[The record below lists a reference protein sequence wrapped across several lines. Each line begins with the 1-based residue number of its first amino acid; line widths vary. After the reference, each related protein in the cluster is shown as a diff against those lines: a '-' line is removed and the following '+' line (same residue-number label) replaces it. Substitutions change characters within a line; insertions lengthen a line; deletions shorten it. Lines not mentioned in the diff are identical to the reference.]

1 MKLLTAY
8 KSVSSSCDEE
18 AMSELNQFIMHHS
31 IASRKPTHYRVYG
44 QNALDAICAFLKT
57 IGIESAFSVEAS
69 ALDPK
74 AFRIQWKDFATR
86 AALVTQVSSTNPSVV
101 AGAEAL
107 GLYDTD
113 EGIPIATDETPY
125 IDPPD
130 IVSASMA
137 AYETI
142 GRTPSYWDHAI
153 LTLHNAFQTV
163 ESDEVNP
170 FVNSCGNNPFANG
183 CGNNSC
189 FRYVTPDETVT
200 PFGAATVSSL
210 NRTLFVDTDNY
221 EGEDVIEGYMGFSIR
236 NANEAVKYAN
246 NRPCVAFVL
255 SSEILWH
262 TNAFAFCSDRR
273 KLFTT
278 IRDIYEKI
286 YGCDGKYRVIIHPA
300 SRVAVDNK
308 YAIDADTSH
317 SINWIEPCE
326 SYNDIRLPV
335 SLCVMGFIVPASMVS
350 DTDPLRTM
358 EAFATPVPTVKV
370 VNSTSNIA
378 SEGMFSENRITSSE
392 IPAEWFAMTH
402 LKSRSNKTTYNYIPD
417 SVRNSYTVEAK
428 AMYAKLMKNPSSATC
443 ACSVSKS
450 SAFSVFSDR
459 HRGGILAEAPSGAF
473 VASVSGVLRI
483 AFSKAGAT
491 SIPLKAARFSGK
503 DPHRLHEKGAIATAV
518 YSGIVTD
525 QSKSLNSWLD
535 GDGSDA
541 FPTIRTDLST
551 SDWTSFIER
560 LPESGAMFRAA
571 PITNG
576 YFRFITIVETNVDYD
591 AFMSA
596 IKDKPETES
605 LIRKAAVTFLA
616 YRYYSPD
623 SVICDNDPCC
633 STYFIEELIKK
644 ESRGYAKD
652 ALGGIDPNSL
662 VKFSSWTAG
671 KDVIVEFHK
680 DSYGRLYIAVELNGV
695 HMLLARYYYRCQNG
709 LNILS
714 ARYVSKHLAGTVMP
728 KGTVLV
734 GDTFG
739 SMTRDEAL
747 RYAIELIKSPVGST
761 KDTEITTNSERFWT
775 AAYRYG
781 GFISHGHE
789 SELMT
794 KEWYE
799 NAFRTSGVKGSVTD
813 LLRD

>member
-31 IASRKPTHYRVYG
+31 IALRKPTHYRVYG
-44 QNALDAICAFLKT
+44 QKALDAICAFLKT
-57 IGIESAFSVEAS
+57 AGIESAFSVEAS

-86 AALVTQVSSTNPSVV
+86 AALVTQISSANPSVV
-101 AGAEAL
+101 SGAEAL
-107 GLYDTD
+107 GLSDSD
-113 EGIPIATDETPY
+113 DGIPTGTNVTQY
-125 IDPPD
+125 IEPPD
-130 IVSASMA
+130 IVSASEA
-137 AYETI
+137 AYIEI
-142 GRTPSYWDHAI
+142 LSRPLDDWDHAI
-153 LTLHNAFQTV
+153 LSLFDAFQTK
-163 ESDEVNP
+163 ESKEVNP
-170 FVNSCGNNPFANG
+170 FVSGYS
-183 CGNNSC
+183 NSC
-189 FRYVTPDETVT
+189 FRYVSPDETVT
-200 PFGAATVSSL
+200 PFGAAAVSSL
-210 NRTLFVDTDNY
+210 NRTLFIDPENY
-221 EGEDVIEGYMGFSIR
+221 EGTDVIEGYMGFSIR
-236 NANEAVKYAN
+236 DAREAVKYAY
-246 NRPCVAFVL
+246 NRSCVAFVL

-286 YGCDGKYRVIIHPA
+286 YGCGGKYRVIIHPA
-300 SRVAVDNK
+300 SRVMVDNK
-308 YAIDADTSH
+308 YAIDTDMSH
-317 SINWIEPCE
+317 SLDWAKPCE
-326 SYNDIRLPV
+326 YSCDIRLPV

-358 EAFATPVPTVKV
+358 EAFAAPVPTVKV
-370 VNSTSNIA
+370 VNSATAIA
-378 SEGMFSENRITSSE
+378 SEDMFSKNRITRSE

-402 LKSRSNKTTYNYIPD
+402 LKNRGDKTTYNYIPD
-417 SVRNSYTVEAK
+417 SVRNSNTVETK
-428 AMYAKLMKNPSSATC
+428 AMYAKLMKNPSSATR

-450 SAFSVFSDR
+450 SAFSVSSER
-459 HRGGILAEAPSGAF
+459 RRGGILAEAPSGAF

-491 SIPLKAARFSGK
+491 SIPLKAARFPGK
-503 DPHRLHEKGAIATAV
+503 DPHQLHEKGAIATAV

-525 QSKSLNSWLD
+525 QSKSFNSWLE

-541 FPTIRTDLST
+541 FPAIPTDPSAK
-551 SDWTSFIER
+551 DWTSFIER

-571 PITNG
+571 PVTKG
-576 YFRFITIVETNVDYD
+576 YYRFITIVETNVDYD

-633 STYFIEELIKK
+633 STYFMEELIKK
-644 ESRGYAKD
+644 ESGGYTKNV
-652 ALGGIDPNSL
+652 LGGVDPDSL
-662 VKFSSWTAG
+662 TTRFSSWTAG

-714 ARYVSKHLAGTVMP
+714 ANYVSKHLAGTVTP

-734 GDTFG
+734 RDTFG
-739 SMTRDEAL
+739 SMTRTEAL
-747 RYAIELIKSPVGST
+747 RYAIELIKSPVGSAKT
-761 KDTEITTNSERFWT
+761 SDSAVNFERFWT

-781 GFISHGHE
+781 GIISRGHE
-789 SELMT
+789 SELLT

-799 NAFRTSGVKGSVTD
+799 NAFRTSGIKGSVTE

>member
-8 KSVSSSCDEE
+8 KSVSSSRDEE

-31 IASRKPTHYRVYG
+31 VASRKPTHYRVYG
-44 QNALDAICAFLKT
+44 RKALDTIRAFLE
-57 IGIESAFSVEAS
+57 IAGIESAFSVEAS
-69 ALDPK
+69 ALDPE
-74 AFRIQWKDFATR
+74 AFRIQWKDFTAR
-86 AALVTQVSSTNPSVV
+86 ALLVTQISSTNPSVV
-101 AGAEAL
+101 SGAEAL
-107 GLYDTD
+107 GLSDSD
-113 EGIPIATDETPY
+113 DGIPTGTNVTQY
-125 IDPPD
+125 IEPPD
-130 IVSASMA
+130 IVSASEA
-137 AYETI
+137 AYVEI
-142 GRTPSYWDHAI
+142 LSRPLDDWNHAI
-153 LTLHNAFQTV
+153 LSLFDAFQTE
-163 ESDEVNP
+163 ESKEVNP
-170 FVNSCGNNPFANG
+170 FMSGYG
-183 CGNNSC
+183 NSC
-189 FRYVTPDETVT
+189 FRYVSPDETVT
-200 PFGAATVSSL
+200 PFGAAAVSSL
-210 NRTLFVDTDNY
+210 DRTLFIDPENY
-221 EGEDVIEGYMGFSIR
+221 EGTDVIEGYMGFSIR
-236 NANEAVKYAN
+236 DAREAVKYAY

-286 YGCDGKYRVIIHPA
+286 YGCGGKYRVIIHPA
-300 SRVAVDNK
+300 SRVMVDNK
-308 YAIDADTSH
+308 YAIDTDMLH
-317 SINWIEPCE
+317 SLNWAKPCE
-326 SYNDIRLPV
+326 YFCDKRLPV

-370 VNSTSNIA
+370 VNSATAIA
-378 SEGMFSENRITSSE
+378 SEDMFSENRITRSE

-402 LKSRSNKTTYNYIPD
+402 LKSRDAKTTYNYIPD
-417 SVRNSYTVEAK
+417 SVRNSNTVEAK
-428 AMYAKLMKNPSSATC
+428 AMYAKLMKNPSSATR

-450 SAFSVFSDR
+450 SAFSVSSDR
-459 HRGGILAEAPSGAF
+459 HRGGILVEAPSGAF

-491 SIPLKAARFSGK
+491 SIPLKAARFPGK
-503 DPHRLHEKGAIATAV
+503 DPHQLHEKGTIATAV

-525 QSKSLNSWLD
+525 QSKSFNSWLE

-541 FPTIRTDLST
+541 FPAIPTDPSAK
-551 SDWTSFIER
+551 DWTSFIER

-571 PITNG
+571 PVTKG
-576 YFRFITIVETNVDYD
+576 YYRFITIVETNVDYD

-633 STYFIEELIKK
+633 STYFMEELIKK
-644 ESRGYAKD
+644 ESGGYTKD
-652 ALGGIDPNSL
+652 VLGGVDPDSL
-662 VKFSSWTAG
+662 TTRFSSWTAG

-714 ARYVSKHLAGTVMP
+714 ANYVSKHLAGTVTP

-734 GDTFG
+734 RDTFG
-739 SMTRDEAL
+739 SMTRTEAL
-747 RYAIELIKSPVGST
+747 RYAIELIKSPVGSDKT
-761 KDTEITTNSERFWT
+761 SDSAVNFERFWT
-775 AAYRYG
+775 AAYRFG
-781 GFISHGHE
+781 GFISRDHE
-789 SELMT
+789 SKLMT

-813 LLRD
+813 LLHD

>member
-44 QNALDAICAFLKT
+44 QKALDTINAFLKT
-57 IGIESAFSVEAS
+57 AGVESAFSVEAS
-69 ALDPK
+69 ALDPE

-86 AALVTQVSSTNPSVV
+86 AALVTQISSANPSVV
-101 AGAEAL
+101 SGAEAL
-107 GLYDTD
+107 GLSDSDGWT
-113 EGIPIATDETPY
+113 PIVTDETTY
-125 IDPPD
+125 TEPPD
-130 IVSASMA
+130 IVSASNA
-137 AYETI
+137 AYVQI
-142 GRTPSYWDHAI
+142 LSRTPDYWDHAI
-153 LTLHNAFQTV
+153 LTLRDAFQTV
-163 ESDEVNP
+163 ESNEINP
-170 FVNSCGNNPFANG
+170 FVSGYG
-183 CGNNSC
+183 NSC
-189 FRYVTPDETVT
+189 FRYVSPDETVT
-200 PFGAATVSSL
+200 PFGAAAVSSL
-210 NRTLFVDTDNY
+210 HRTLFVDPENY
-221 EGEDVIEGYMGFSIR
+221 EGKDIIEGYMGFSIR
-236 NANEAVKYAN
+236 DANEAVKYAY

-255 SSEILWH
+255 SSEILWN
-262 TNAFAFCSDRR
+262 TNAFAFCSDRK

-300 SRVAVDNK
+300 SRVVVDNR
-308 YAIDADTSH
+308 YAINADTSH
-317 SINWIEPCE
+317 SLNWIELCE
-326 SYNDIRLPV
+326 NYNDVHLPV

-358 EAFATPVPTVKV
+358 EAFAAPVPTVKV
-370 VNSTSNIA
+370 VNQTSEIA
-378 SEGMFSENRITSSE
+378 SEDMFSANRITSSE

-402 LKSRSNKTTYNYIPD
+402 LKSRSDKTTYNFVSD
-417 SVRNSYTVEAK
+417 STRNSYTVEAK
-428 AMYAKLMKNPSSATC
+428 AMYAKLMENPSYATR

-450 SAFSVFSDR
+450 SVFSISR
-459 HRGGILAEAPSGAF
+459 NRYKGVLTGASAGVF

-491 SIPLKAARFSGK
+491 SVPLKAARFPGK

-518 YSGIVTD
+518 YSGVVTN
-525 QSKSLNSWLD
+525 QSKSLNSWLE
-535 GDGSDA
+535 GDGFDK
-541 FPTIRTDLST
+541 FPMIPTDT
-551 SDWTSFIER
+551 SAKDWTSFIER

-571 PITNG
+571 PITDG

-596 IKDKPETES
+596 IRDKPETES

-616 YRYYSPD
+616 YRYYTPD
-623 SVICDNDPCC
+623 SVICDINPCC
-633 STYFIEELIKK
+633 STYFTEEQIKK
-644 ESRGYAKD
+644 ESGGLSASD
-652 ALGGIDPNSL
+652 ALCGIDPNNL
-662 VKFSSWTAG
+662 AKFSDWTAG
-671 KDVIVEFHK
+671 RDVIVAFHK
-680 DSYGRLYIAVELNGV
+680 DSYGRLYIVVELTGV
-695 HMLLARYYYRCQNG
+695 HMLLARYFYRCQNG

-714 ARYVSKHLAGTVMP
+714 ARYFSKHLAGTVMP

-734 GDTFG
+734 KDKFG
-739 SMTRDEAL
+739 CMTRDEAL

-761 KDTEITTNSERFWT
+761 KDTEITTDSERFWT
-775 AAYRYG
+775 SAYRYG

-789 SELMT
+789 SSLMT

-799 NAFRTSGVKGSVTD
+799 SAFRTSGIKGSVTS

>member
-31 IASRKPTHYRVYG
+31 IALRKPTHYRVYG
-44 QNALDAICAFLKT
+44 RKALDAICAFLKT
-57 IGIESAFSVEAS
+57 AGVESAFSVEAS
-69 ALDPK
+69 ALDPE
-74 AFRIQWKDFATR
+74 AFRIQWKDFTTR
-86 AALVTQVSSTNPSVV
+86 ALLVTQISSANPSVV
-101 AGAEAL
+101 SGAEAL
-107 GLYDTD
+107 GLSDSD
-113 EGIPIATDETPY
+113 DGIPTGTNVTQY
-125 IDPPD
+125 IEPPD
-130 IVSASMA
+130 IVTASKA
-137 AYETI
+137 AYDKI
-142 GRTPSYWDHAI
+142 LSRPLDDWGHAV
-153 LTLHNAFQTV
+153 LTLHDAFQTV

-170 FVNSCGNNPFANG
+170 FVSGYG
-183 CGNNSC
+183 NSC
-189 FRYVTPDETVT
+189 FRYVSPDETVT
-200 PFGAATVSSL
+200 PFGAAAVSSL
-210 NRTLFVDTDNY
+210 NRTLFIDPENY
-221 EGEDVIEGYMGFSIR
+221 EGTDIIEGYMGFSIR
-236 NANEAVKYAN
+236 DAREAVKYAY

-300 SRVAVDNK
+300 SRVVVDNK
-308 YAIDADTSH
+308 YAIDADMSH
-317 SINWIEPCE
+317 SLDWAKPCE
-326 SYNDIRLPV
+326 YFCDTRLPV

-358 EAFATPVPTVKV
+358 EAFAAPVPTVKV
-370 VNSTSNIA
+370 VNSTSTIA

-402 LKSRSNKTTYNYIPD
+402 LKSRGDKTTYNYIPD

-428 AMYAKLMKNPSSATC
+428 AMYAKLMKNPSSAIR

-450 SAFSVFSDR
+450 SAFSISNDR
-459 HRGGILAEAPSGAF
+459 HRRGISAEAPSGAF
-473 VASVSGVLRI
+473 VASVSGILRI
-483 AFSKAGAT
+483 VFSKAGVK
-491 SIPLKAARFSGK
+491 SIPLKAARFPGK

-518 YSGIVTD
+518 YSGIVTN
-525 QSKSLNSWLD
+525 QSKSFNSWLE

-541 FPTIRTDLST
+541 FPAIPTDPSAK
-551 SDWTSFIER
+551 DWTSFIER

-571 PITNG
+571 PITKG
-576 YFRFITIVETNVDYD
+576 YYRFITIVETNVDYD

-596 IKDKPETES
+596 IRDKPKTES
-605 LIRKAAVTFLA
+605 LIHKAAVTFLA
-616 YRYYSPD
+616 YRFYSPD
-623 SVICDNDPCC
+623 SVIRDNNPCC
-633 STYFIEELIKK
+633 STYFMGELIKK
-644 ESRGYAKD
+644 ESGGYAKD
-652 ALGGIDPNSL
+652 ALGGIDPDSL
-662 VKFSSWTAG
+662 AKFSSWTAG

-714 ARYVSKHLAGTVMP
+714 ANYVSKHLAGTVTP

-734 GDTFG
+734 RDTFG

-747 RYAIELIKSPVGST
+747 RYAIELIKSPVGSAKT
-761 KDTEITTNSERFWT
+761 SDSAVNFERFWT
-775 AAYRYG
+775 AAYRHG

-789 SELMT
+789 SKLMT

-799 NAFRTSGVKGSVTD
+799 NAFRTSGVKGSVTE

>member
-31 IASRKPTHYRVYG
+31 TASRKPTHYRVYG
-44 QNALDAICAFLKT
+44 RKALDTINAFLKT
-57 IGIESAFSVEAS
+57 AGIESAFSVEAS
-69 ALDPK
+69 ALDPE

-86 AALVTQVSSTNPSVV
+86 AKLVTQISSANPSVIS
-101 AGAEAL
+101 GAEAL
-107 GLYDTD
+107 GLSDTD
-113 EGIPIATDETPY
+113 EETPIVIDETPY
-125 IDPPD
+125 IEPPD
-130 IVSASMA
+130 IVSAANA
-137 AYETI
+137 AYVQI
-142 GRTPSYWDHAI
+142 LSRTPDFYDPAI
-153 LTLHNAFQTV
+153 LTLYDAFQTV

-170 FVNSCGNNPFANG
+170 FVSGYS
-183 CGNNSC
+183 NSC
-189 FRYVTPDETVT
+189 FRYVSPDETVT
-200 PFGAATVSSL
+200 PFGAAAVSSPH
-210 NRTLFVDTDNY
+210 RTLFVDPENY
-221 EGEDVIEGYMGFSIR
+221 EGTDVIEGYMGFSIR
-236 NANEAVKYAN
+236 DAREAVKYAY

-308 YAIDADTSH
+308 YAINADTSH
-317 SINWIEPCE
+317 SLNWVEPRKGYC
-326 SYNDIRLPV
+326 DIRLPV

-350 DTDPLRTM
+350 DTAPLRTM
-358 EAFATPVPTVKV
+358 EAFAAPVPTVKV
-370 VNSTSNIA
+370 VNQTSEIA
-378 SEGMFSENRITSSE
+378 SEDMFSANRITSSE

-402 LKSRSNKTTYNYIPD
+402 LKCRSDKLTHNYITD
-417 SVRNSYTVEAK
+417 SVRNSNTVEAK
-428 AMYAKLMKNPSSATC
+428 AMYAKLMKNPSSAAR

-450 SAFSVFSDR
+450 SAFSISRDR
-459 HRGGILAEAPSGAF
+459 YGGNLTGASTGAF
-473 VASVSGVLRI
+473 VASISGVLRI

-491 SIPLKAARFSGK
+491 SIPLKTAKFSGK
-503 DPHRLHEKGAIATAV
+503 DPHQLHEKGTIATAV
-518 YSGIVTD
+518 YSGVVTD
-525 QSKSLNSWLD
+525 QSKSLHQWLE

-541 FPTIRTDLST
+541 FPVIPTDPSP

-560 LPESGAMFRAA
+560 LPESEAMFRAA

-576 YFRFITIVETNVDYD
+576 YFRFINIVETNVDYD

-605 LIRKAAVTFLA
+605 LIRKAAVMFLA
-616 YRYYSPD
+616 YRYYTPD
-623 SVICDNDPCC
+623 NVICDNNPCC
-633 STYFIEELIKK
+633 STYFMEEIIKK
-644 ESRGYAKD
+644 ESGGRPASD

-662 VKFSSWTAG
+662 AKFSSWTAG
-671 KDVIVEFHK
+671 KDVIVTFHK
-680 DSYGRLYIAVELNGV
+680 DSYGRLYIVVELNGI
-695 HMLLARYYYRCQNG
+695 HMLLARYFYRCCNE

-714 ARYVSKHLAGTVMP
+714 ARYVSKHLAGTVAP

-734 GDTFG
+734 KDKFG

-747 RYAIELIKSPVGST
+747 RYAIELVKSPVGST
-761 KDTEITTNSERFWT
+761 KDTEPTTDFKGFWT

-781 GFISHGHE
+781 GYISYGRE
-789 SELMT
+789 NNLMT

-799 NAFRTSGVKGSVTD
+799 NAFRSSGIKGSVTD
-813 LLRD
+813 LLHD

>member
-31 IASRKPTHYRVYG
+31 IALRKPTHYRVYG

-57 IGIESAFSVEAS
+57 AGIESAFSVEAS
-69 ALDPK
+69 ALDPE

-86 AALVTQVSSTNPSVV
+86 AALVTQISSANPSIVS
-101 AGAEAL
+101 GAEAL
-107 GLYDTD
+107 GLSDTD
-113 EGIPIATDETPY
+113 EGTPIVTDETPY
-125 IDPPD
+125 IEPPD
-130 IVSASMA
+130 IVSASND
-137 AYETI
+137 AYVQI
-142 GRTPSYWDHAI
+142 LSRTPNFYDHAI
-153 LTLHNAFQTV
+153 LTLRDAFQTV
-163 ESDEVNP
+163 ESEEVNP
-170 FVNSCGNNPFANG
+170 FVGG
-183 CGNNSC
+183 YGNSC
-189 FRYVTPDETVT
+189 FRYVSPDETVT
-200 PFGAATVSSL
+200 PFGAAAVSSL
-210 NRTLFVDTDNY
+210 NRTLFVDPENY
-221 EGEDVIEGYMGFSIR
+221 EGEDIIEGYMGFSIR
-236 NANEAVKYAN
+236 DANEAIKYAH

-300 SRVAVDNK
+300 SRVAVDNR
-308 YAIDADTSH
+308 YAINADTSR
-317 SINWIEPCE
+317 SLNWVLPRE
-326 SYNDIRLPV
+326 SCNDVNIPV

-358 EAFATPVPTVKV
+358 EAFAAPVPTVKV
-370 VNSTSNIA
+370 VNSATAIA

-402 LKSRSNKTTYNYIPD
+402 LKSRGDKITTYNYITD
-417 SVRNSYTVEAK
+417 SVRNYYTVEAK
-428 AMYAKLMKNPSSATC
+428 AMYAKLMKNPSSATH

-450 SAFSVFSDR
+450 SAFSISRDR
-459 HRGGILAEAPSGAF
+459 YRGNLTGASAGAF

-491 SIPLKAARFSGK
+491 SIPLKTAKFSGK

-518 YSGIVTD
+518 YSGVVTD
-525 QSKSLNSWLD
+525 QSKSLHQWLE

-541 FPTIRTDLST
+541 FPVIPTDS
-551 SDWTSFIER
+551 SANDWTSFIER

-576 YFRFITIVETNVDYD
+576 YFRFINIVETNVDYD
-591 AFMSA
+591 AFMLA

-605 LIRKAAVTFLA
+605 LIHKAAVMFLA
-616 YRYYSPD
+616 YRYYTPD
-623 SVICDNDPCC
+623 NVICDNNPCC
-633 STYFIEELIKK
+633 STYFMEEQIKK
-644 ESRGYAKD
+644 ESGGRSASV
-652 ALGGIDPNSL
+652 ALGGIDPDSL
-662 VKFSSWTAG
+662 AKFSSWTTG

-680 DSYGRLYIAVELNGV
+680 DSYGRLYIVVELNGI
-695 HMLLARYYYRCQNG
+695 HMLLARYFYRCYNG

-714 ARYVSKHLAGTVMP
+714 AKYVSKHLASTVTP

-734 GDTFG
+734 KDTFG

-761 KDTEITTNSERFWT
+761 KDTEPITDFKGFWT

-781 GFISHGHE
+781 GYISYGRE
-789 SELMT
+789 SSLMP

-799 NAFRTSGVKGSVTD
+799 NAFRSSGIKGSVTD
-813 LLRD
+813 LLHD

>member
-31 IASRKPTHYRVYG
+31 IALRKPTHYRVYG

-57 IGIESAFSVEAS
+57 AGIESAFSVEAS

-86 AALVTQVSSTNPSVV
+86 AALVTRISSANPSVV
-101 AGAEAL
+101 SGAEAL
-107 GLYDTD
+107 GLSDSD
-113 EGIPIATDETPY
+113 DGIPTGTNVTQY
-125 IDPPD
+125 IEPPD
-130 IVSASMA
+130 IVSASEA
-137 AYETI
+137 AYVEI
-142 GRTPSYWDHAI
+142 LSRPPDYWDHAI
-153 LTLHNAFQTV
+153 LTLHDAFQTV

-170 FVNSCGNNPFANG
+170 FVSGYG
-183 CGNNSC
+183 NSC
-189 FRYVTPDETVT
+189 FRYVSPDETVT
-200 PFGAATVSSL
+200 PFGAAAVSSL

-221 EGEDVIEGYMGFSIR
+221 EGGDVIEGYMGFSIR
-236 NANEAVKYAN
+236 DAREAMKYAY

-286 YGCDGKYRVIIHPA
+286 YGCGGKYRVIIHPA
-300 SRVAVDNK
+300 SRVMVDNK
-308 YAIDADTSH
+308 YAIDADMSH
-317 SINWIEPCE
+317 SLDWAKPRE
-326 SYNDIRLPV
+326 SFCDTRLPV

-358 EAFATPVPTVKV
+358 EAFAAPVPTVMV
-370 VNSTSNIA
+370 VNSASNIA
-378 SEGMFSENRITSSE
+378 SEDMFSENRITKSE

-402 LKSRSNKTTYNYIPD
+402 LKSRGDKTTYNYITD

-428 AMYAKLMKNPSSATC
+428 AMYAKLMKNPSSAMR

-450 SAFSVFSDR
+450 SAFSVSSDH
-459 HRGGILAEAPSGAF
+459 HRGGISAEAPSGAF

-503 DPHRLHEKGAIATAV
+503 DPHWLHEKGAIATAV
-518 YSGIVTD
+518 YSGVVTN
-525 QSKSLNSWLD
+525 QSKSFNSWLE

-541 FPTIRTDLST
+541 FPAIPTDPSAK
-551 SDWTSFIER
+551 DWTSFIER

-576 YFRFITIVETNVDYD
+576 YFRFINIVETNVDYD

-605 LIRKAAVTFLA
+605 FIRKAAVTFLA
-616 YRYYSPD
+616 YRYYTPD
-623 SVICDNDPCC
+623 SVIYDNDPCC
-633 STYFIEELIKK
+633 STYFTGELIKK
-644 ESRGYAKD
+644 ESGGYAKD
-652 ALGGIDPNSL
+652 ALGGIDPDSL
-662 VKFSSWTAG
+662 AKFSSWTAG

-714 ARYVSKHLAGTVMP
+714 ANYVSKKLAGTVMP

-734 GDTFG
+734 RDTFG

-747 RYAIELIKSPVGST
+747 RYAIELIKSPVGSDKT
-761 KDTEITTNSERFWT
+761 SDSAVNFERFWT

-781 GFISHGHE
+781 GFISQGHE
-789 SELMT
+789 SKLMT
-794 KEWYE
+794 KDWYE

-813 LLRD
+813 LLRG

>member
-8 KSVSSSCDEE
+8 KSVSSSRDEE

-44 QNALDAICAFLKT
+44 RKALDTIRAFLE
-57 IGIESAFSVEAS
+57 IAGIESAFSVEAS
-69 ALDPK
+69 ALDPE
-74 AFRIQWKDFATR
+74 AFRIQWKDFTAR
-86 AALVTQVSSTNPSVV
+86 ALLVTQISSANPSVV
-101 AGAEAL
+101 SGAEAL
-107 GLYDTD
+107 GLSDTD
-113 EGIPIATDETPY
+113 EGTPIVTDETSF
-125 IDPPD
+125 IEPPD
-130 IVSASMA
+130 IVSASNA
-137 AYETI
+137 AYVQFLS
-142 GRTPSYWDHAI
+142 RTPNYWDHAI
-153 LTLHNAFQTV
+153 LTLHDAFQTV

-170 FVNSCGNNPFANG
+170 FVGGFGS
-183 CGNNSC
+183 SC
-189 FRYVTPDETVT
+189 FRYVSPDETVT
-200 PFGAATVSSL
+200 PFGAAVVSPL
-210 NRTLFVDTDNY
+210 HRTLFVDPEKY
-221 EGEDVIEGYMGFSIR
+221 EGKDIIEGYMGFSIR
-236 NANEAVKYAN
+236 DANEAIKYAY

-300 SRVAVDNK
+300 SRVAVDNR
-308 YAIDADTSH
+308 YAINADTSH
-317 SINWIEPCE
+317 SLNWVEPREYYC
-326 SYNDIRLPV
+326 DIHLPV
-335 SLCVMGFIVPASMVS
+335 SLYVMGFIVPASMVS

-358 EAFATPVPTVKV
+358 EKFASPVPTVKV
-370 VNSTSNIA
+370 VNSTSEIA
-378 SEGMFSENRITSSE
+378 SENMFSENRITSSD

-402 LKSRSNKTTYNYIPD
+402 LKSRSDKTTHNYVTD
-417 SVRNSYTVEAK
+417 SVRNSNTVEAK
-428 AMYAKLMKNPSSATC
+428 AMYAKLMNNPSSAAR

-450 SAFSVFSDR
+450 SAFLISRNRNGISTGASV
-459 HRGGILAEAPSGAF
+459 GAF

-491 SIPLKAARFSGK
+491 SIPLKTARFSGK
-503 DPHRLHEKGAIATAV
+503 DPNRLHEKGAIATAV
-518 YSGIVTD
+518 YSGVVTD
-525 QSKSLNSWLD
+525 QSKSLHQWID

-541 FPTIRTDLST
+541 FPAIPTDSSA

-576 YFRFITIVETNVDYD
+576 YFRFINIVETNVDYD
-591 AFMSA
+591 AFMLA

-605 LIRKAAVTFLA
+605 LIRKAAVMFLA
-616 YRYYSPD
+616 YRYYTPD
-623 SVICDNDPCC
+623 NVICDNNPCC
-633 STYFIEELIKK
+633 SIYFLEEQIKK
-644 ESRGYAKD
+644 ESGGHSASE
-652 ALGGIDPNSL
+652 ALCGIDPNNFA
-662 VKFSSWTAG
+662 KFSDWTAG
-671 KDVIVEFHK
+671 KDVIVAFHK
-680 DSYGRLYIAVELNGV
+680 DSYGRLYIVVELNGV
-695 HMLLARYYYRCQNG
+695 HMLLARYFYRCYNG

-714 ARYVSKHLAGTVMP
+714 ARYVSKHLAGPVTP

-734 GDTFG
+734 NDTHG

-761 KDTEITTNSERFWT
+761 KDTEPITDFKGFWT

-781 GFISHGHE
+781 GYISYGRE
-789 SELMT
+789 TSLMT

-799 NAFRTSGVKGSVTD
+799 NAFHSSGIKGSVAA
-813 LLRD
+813 LLRG

>member
-31 IASRKPTHYRVYG
+31 IALRKPTHYRVYG

-57 IGIESAFSVEAS
+57 AGIESAFSVEAS

-74 AFRIQWKDFATR
+74 AFRIQWKDFAAR
-86 AALVTQVSSTNPSVV
+86 AALVTQISSANPSVV
-101 AGAEAL
+101 SGAEAL
-107 GLYDTD
+107 GLSDTD
-113 EGIPIATDETPY
+113 EGTPIVTDETSF
-125 IDPPD
+125 IEPPD
-130 IVSASMA
+130 IVSASNA
-137 AYETI
+137 AYVQI
-142 GRTPSYWDHAI
+142 LSRTPDYWDHAI
-153 LTLHNAFQTV
+153 LTLHDAFQTV

-170 FVNSCGNNPFANG
+170 FVSGYG
-183 CGNNSC
+183 NSC
-189 FRYVTPDETVT
+189 FRYVSPDETVT
-200 PFGAATVSSL
+200 PFGAAAVSSL
-210 NRTLFVDTDNY
+210 NRTLFIDPENY
-221 EGEDVIEGYMGFSIR
+221 EGEDIIEGYMGFSIR
-236 NANEAVKYAN
+236 DARGAVKYAY
-246 NRPCVAFVL
+246 NRSCVAFVL

-286 YGCDGKYRVIIHPA
+286 YGCGGKYRVIIHPA
-300 SRVAVDNK
+300 SRVMVDNK
-308 YAIDADTSH
+308 YAIDADMSH
-317 SINWIEPCE
+317 SLDWAKPCE
-326 SYNDIRLPV
+326 YYCDTRLPV

-358 EAFATPVPTVKV
+358 EAFAAPVPTVMV
-370 VNSTSNIA
+370 VNSASNIA
-378 SEGMFSENRITSSE
+378 SEDMFSANRITSSE

-402 LKSRSNKTTYNYIPD
+402 LKNRSDKTTYNYIPD
-417 SVRNSYTVEAK
+417 YVRNSYTVEAK

-450 SAFSVFSDR
+450 SAFSISSDR

-491 SIPLKAARFSGK
+491 SIPLKAARFPGK

-518 YSGIVTD
+518 YSGVVTN
-525 QSKSLNSWLD
+525 QSKSFNSWLE

-541 FPTIRTDLST
+541 FPAIPTDPSAK
-551 SDWTSFIER
+551 DWTSFIER

-576 YFRFITIVETNVDYD
+576 YYRFITIVETNVDYD

-616 YRYYSPD
+616 YRYNSPD
-623 SVICDNDPCC
+623 SVIYDNDPCC
-633 STYFIEELIKK
+633 STYFMEELIKK
-644 ESRGYAKD
+644 ESGGYAKD
-652 ALGGIDPNSL
+652 ALGGIGLDSL
-662 VKFSSWTAG
+662 AKFSSWTYG

-680 DSYGRLYIAVELNGV
+680 DSYGRLYIAVELNGI
-695 HMLLARYYYRCQNG
+695 HMLLTRYFYRCQNG

-734 GDTFG
+734 RDTFG

-747 RYAIELIKSPVGST
+747 KYAIELIKSPVGSDKT
-761 KDTEITTNSERFWT
+761 SDSAVNFERFWT

-781 GFISHGHE
+781 GFISQGHE
-789 SELMT
+789 SKLMP

-799 NAFRTSGVKGSVTD
+799 NAFRTSRVKGSVTD

>member
-31 IASRKPTHYRVYG
+31 IALRKPTHYRVYG
-44 QNALDAICAFLKT
+44 QKALDAICAFLKT
-57 IGIESAFSVEAS
+57 AGIESAFSVEAS

-86 AALVTQVSSTNPSVV
+86 ATLVTQISSANPSVV
-101 AGAEAL
+101 SGAEAL
-107 GLYDTD
+107 GLSDSD
-113 EGIPIATDETPY
+113 DGIPTETNVTQY
-125 IDPPD
+125 IEPPD
-130 IVSASMA
+130 IVSASEA
-137 AYETI
+137 AYVKI
-142 GRTPSYWDHAI
+142 LSRTPDFYDHAI
-153 LTLHNAFQTV
+153 LTLNDAFQTV

-170 FVNSCGNNPFANG
+170 FVSGYG
-183 CGNNSC
+183 NSC
-189 FRYVTPDETVT
+189 FRYVSPDETVT
-200 PFGAATVSSL
+200 PFGAAAVSSL
-210 NRTLFVDTDNY
+210 NRTLFIDTDNY
-221 EGEDVIEGYMGFSIR
+221 EGTDVIEGYMGFSIR
-236 NANEAVKYAN
+236 DAREAVKYAH

-300 SRVAVDNK
+300 SRVVVDNR
-308 YAIDADTSH
+308 YAIDADMSQ
-317 SINWIEPCE
+317 SLDWAKPYEYFC
-326 SYNDIRLPV
+326 DIRIPV

-358 EAFATPVPTVKV
+358 EAFAAPVPTVKV
-370 VNSTSNIA
+370 VNSASDIA
-378 SEGMFSENRITSSE
+378 SEGMFSENRITKSD

-402 LKSRSNKTTYNYIPD
+402 LKSRGDKTTYNYIPD

-428 AMYAKLMKNPSSATC
+428 AMYAKLMKNPSSATR

-450 SAFSVFSDR
+450 SAFSISMDR
-459 HRGGILAEAPSGAF
+459 HRAGILAESPSGAF

-483 AFSKAGAT
+483 AFSKAGAK
-491 SIPLKAARFSGK
+491 SIPLKAARFPGK
-503 DPHRLHEKGAIATAV
+503 DPYRLHEKGAIATAV

-525 QSKSLNSWLD
+525 QSKSLHSWLE

-541 FPTIRTDLST
+541 FPAIQTDPSA

-571 PITNG
+571 PITSG
-576 YFRFITIVETNVDYD
+576 YYRFTTIVETNVDYD

-616 YRYYSPD
+616 YREYAPD
-623 SVICDNDPCC
+623 RVIYEVNPCC
-633 STYFIEELIKK
+633 STYFTEEIIKK
-644 ESRGYAKD
+644 ESGGYAKD
-652 ALGGIDPNSL
+652 ALCGIDPDSIA
-662 VKFSSWTAG
+662 KFSSWTAG

-680 DSYGRLYIAVELNGV
+680 DSYGRLYIAVELTGV

-714 ARYVSKHLAGTVMP
+714 ANYVSKQLAGTVMP

-734 GDTFG
+734 RDTFG
-739 SMTRDEAL
+739 SMTRPEAL
-747 RYAIELIKSPVGST
+747 RYAIELIKSPVGSAKT
-761 KDTEITTNSERFWT
+761 SDSADNFERFWT

-789 SELMT
+789 SKLMP

-799 NAFRTSGVKGSVTD
+799 NAFRTSGIKGSVTD
-813 LLRD
+813 LLSD

>member
-31 IASRKPTHYRVYG
+31 IALRKPTHYRVYG

-57 IGIESAFSVEAS
+57 AGIESAFSVEAS

-86 AALVTQVSSTNPSVV
+86 AALVTRISSANPSVV
-101 AGAEAL
+101 SGAEAL
-107 GLYDTD
+107 GLSDYDD
-113 EGIPIATDETPY
+113 GIPIGNNVTQY
-125 IDPPD
+125 IEPPD
-130 IVSASMA
+130 IVSASEA
-137 AYETI
+137 AYVEI
-142 GRTPSYWDHAI
+142 LSRPPDYWDHAI
-153 LTLHNAFQTV
+153 LTLHDAFQTV

-170 FVNSCGNNPFANG
+170 FVSGYG
-183 CGNNSC
+183 NSC
-189 FRYVTPDETVT
+189 FRYVSPDETVT
-200 PFGAATVSSL
+200 PFGAAAVSSL

-221 EGEDVIEGYMGFSIR
+221 EGGDVIEGYMGFSIR
-236 NANEAVKYAN
+236 DAREAMKYAY

-286 YGCDGKYRVIIHPA
+286 YGCGGKYRVIIHPA
-300 SRVAVDNK
+300 SRVMVDNK
-308 YAIDADTSH
+308 YAIDADMSH
-317 SINWIEPCE
+317 SLDWAKPRE
-326 SYNDIRLPV
+326 SFCDTRLPV

-358 EAFATPVPTVKV
+358 EAFAAPVPTVMV
-370 VNSTSNIA
+370 VNSASNIA
-378 SEGMFSENRITSSE
+378 SEDMFSENRITKSE

-402 LKSRSNKTTYNYIPD
+402 LKSRGDKTTYNYITD

-428 AMYAKLMKNPSSATC
+428 AMYAKLMKNPSSAMR

-450 SAFSVFSDR
+450 SAFSVSSDH
-459 HRGGILAEAPSGAF
+459 HRGGISAEAPSGAF

-503 DPHRLHEKGAIATAV
+503 DPHWLHEKGAIATAV
-518 YSGIVTD
+518 YSGVVTN
-525 QSKSLNSWLD
+525 QSKSFNSWLE

-541 FPTIRTDLST
+541 FPAIPTDPSAK
-551 SDWTSFIER
+551 DWTSFIER

-576 YFRFITIVETNVDYD
+576 YFRFINIVETNVDYD

-605 LIRKAAVTFLA
+605 FIRKAAVTFLA
-616 YRYYSPD
+616 YRYYTPD
-623 SVICDNDPCC
+623 SVIYDNDPCC
-633 STYFIEELIKK
+633 STYFTGELIKK
-644 ESRGYAKD
+644 ESGGYAKD
-652 ALGGIDPNSL
+652 ALGGIDPDSL
-662 VKFSSWTAG
+662 AKFSSWTAG

-714 ARYVSKHLAGTVMP
+714 ANYVSKKLAGTVMP

-734 GDTFG
+734 RDTFG

-747 RYAIELIKSPVGST
+747 RYAIELIKSPVGSDKT
-761 KDTEITTNSERFWT
+761 SDSAVNFERFWT

-781 GFISHGHE
+781 GFISQGHE
-789 SELMT
+789 SKLMT
-794 KEWYE
+794 KDWYE

-813 LLRD
+813 LLRG

>member
-31 IASRKPTHYRVYG
+31 IALRKPTHYRVYG

-57 IGIESAFSVEAS
+57 AGIESAFSVEAS

-74 AFRIQWKDFATR
+74 AFRIQWKDFAAR
-86 AALVTQVSSTNPSVV
+86 AALVTQISSANPSVV
-101 AGAEAL
+101 SGAEAL
-107 GLYDTD
+107 GLSDTD
-113 EGIPIATDETPY
+113 EGTPIVTDETSF
-125 IDPPD
+125 IEPPD
-130 IVSASMA
+130 IVSASNA
-137 AYETI
+137 AYVQI
-142 GRTPSYWDHAI
+142 LSRTPDYWDHAI
-153 LTLHNAFQTV
+153 LTLHDAFQTV

-170 FVNSCGNNPFANG
+170 FVSGYG
-183 CGNNSC
+183 NSC
-189 FRYVTPDETVT
+189 FRYVSPDETVT
-200 PFGAATVSSL
+200 PFGAAAVSSL
-210 NRTLFVDTDNY
+210 NRTLFIDPENY
-221 EGEDVIEGYMGFSIR
+221 EGEDIIEGYMGFSIR
-236 NANEAVKYAN
+236 DARGAVKYAY
-246 NRPCVAFVL
+246 NRSCVAFVL

-286 YGCDGKYRVIIHPA
+286 YGCGGKYRVIIHPA
-300 SRVAVDNK
+300 SRVMVDNK
-308 YAIDADTSH
+308 YAIDADMSH
-317 SINWIEPCE
+317 SLDWAKPCE
-326 SYNDIRLPV
+326 YYCDTRLPV

-358 EAFATPVPTVKV
+358 EAFAAPVPTVMV
-370 VNSTSNIA
+370 VNSASNIA
-378 SEGMFSENRITSSE
+378 SEDMFSANRITSSE

-402 LKSRSNKTTYNYIPD
+402 LKNRSDKTTYNYIPD
-417 SVRNSYTVEAK
+417 YVRNSYTVEAK

-450 SAFSVFSDR
+450 SAFSISSDR

-491 SIPLKAARFSGK
+491 SIPLKAARFPGK

-518 YSGIVTD
+518 YSGVVTN
-525 QSKSLNSWLD
+525 QSKSFNSWLE

-541 FPTIRTDLST
+541 FPAIPTDPSAK
-551 SDWTSFIER
+551 DWTSFIER

-576 YFRFITIVETNVDYD
+576 YYRFITIVETNVDYD

-616 YRYYSPD
+616 YRYNSPD
-623 SVICDNDPCC
+623 SVIYDNDPCC
-633 STYFIEELIKK
+633 STYFMEELIKK
-644 ESRGYAKD
+644 ESGGYAKD
-652 ALGGIDPNSL
+652 ALGGIDPDSL
-662 VKFSSWTAG
+662 AKFSSWTYG

-680 DSYGRLYIAVELNGV
+680 DSYGRLYIAVELNGI
-695 HMLLARYYYRCQNG
+695 HMLLTRYFYRCQNG

-734 GDTFG
+734 RDTFG

-747 RYAIELIKSPVGST
+747 KYAIELIKSPVGSDKT
-761 KDTEITTNSERFWT
+761 SDSAVNFERFWT

-781 GFISHGHE
+781 GFISQGHE
-789 SELMT
+789 SKLMP

-799 NAFRTSGVKGSVTD
+799 NAFRTSRVKGSVTD